1 MLTLL
6 FALLLTVT
14 ALSTDR
20 PAQSADLA
28 ASASTSQLG
37 FSADS
42 VLRGDRFSA
51 AAGEAW
57 EGSPDA
63 AGWWWQAAFP
73 HVRRVGALLQV
84 FGSHP
89 TRLGNAPRRYVWRAS
104 LDGKT
109 WTDLPETAVKHERRA
124 FRVLRLHR
132 PVEARF
138 LRLVV
143 FEAEGA
149 FPTLRTVELYE
160 EPSAAV
166 PFPEWAVVVSS
177 TTRYEPVK
185 EGEAFIPLVRSVP
198 GAEAMP
204 VQHVWLGDFDP
215 DFIAAEPRPF
225 CAFLSGSFRD
235 WCEVEREPWRGTEQI
250 LKAGTFPM
258 WASCGGAQGLA
269 ILAET
274 GVDRPW
280 DCPHCRD
287 PEHPKLP
294 IYTHIGHTAAR
305 PCGDYSACINERG
318 PTPIRR
324 LVDDPVFRGLPAEF
338 LAVES
343 HCGQIAWA
351 PKGWELIAVGGEGA
365 KTHVQCLRVR
375 GRPIYAAQFHI
386 ELSGA
391 PETSRKIMAS
401 FLNEARHWRRRQ
413 DR

>member
-6 FALLLTVT
+6 LSLLLMAAV
-14 ALSTDR
+14 LSTPTTAA
-20 PAQSADLA
+20 PAGLA
-28 ASASTSQLG
+28 ASASTSQRG
-37 FSADS
+37 FGADA
-42 VLRGDRFSA
+42 VGRGERFSA
-51 AAGEAW
+51 EPGEAW

-73 HVRRVGALLQV
+73 ETRRVGALLQV
-84 FGSHP
+84 FGNDPIHL
-89 TRLGNAPRRYVWRAS
+89 RNAPRRYVWRAS

-109 WTDLPETAVKHERRA
+109 WTDLPGTAVQRERRA
-124 FRVLRLHR
+124 FRVFRLQR
-132 PVEARF
+132 PVAARF
-138 LRLVV
+138 LRLVI
-143 FEAEGA
+143 FETEGA
-149 FPTLRTVELYE
+149 FPTLRSVELYE
-160 EPSAAV
+160 EPSA
-166 PFPEWAVVVSS
+166 PIESPEWAVVVSS
-177 TTRYEPVK
+177 TTRYEPVI
-185 EGEAFIPLVRSVP
+185 EGGAFIPLLRSVP

-215 DFIAAEPRPF
+215 AFVAAEPRPL

-250 LKAGTFPM
+250 LKAGTLPM

-287 PEHPKLP
+287 PSHPKLP

-305 PCGDYSACINERG
+305 PCGDYSACISERG
-318 PTPIRR
+318 PTSIRR
-324 LVDDPVFRGLPAEF
+324 LVDDPAFRGLPNEF

-375 GRPIYAAQFHI
+375 ERPIYAAQFHI

-391 PETSRKIMAS
+391 PETSRRIMAN
-401 FLNEARHWRRRQ
+401 FLNEARHWRRQHR
-413 DR
+413 